1 MADKRQFFRFRFP
14 WRKNPRPTEEPEPLP
29 TTTAKTQNPAQ
40 SAPTVPVERS
50 PFRSAGKAPAKGSP
64 SQAQAPHKNDPP
76 PASPSRAA
84 SESQKPQSPSRL
96 SLSKTSQ
103 PTTQQTS
110 PPSPASSQS
119 QPLRESQP
127 KIEIISETVSNAQDS
142 SPRESAFQNHETS
155 PKTVD
160 IFASDDNS
168 DSDTLGGDHKQLSE
182 SETDS
187 KEHKEEEKVVQVPT
201 VEEKNKD
208 QEPIQERVTEVHAA
222 TTDSGNQA
230 KDPLGVALQAEQQ
243 QHKQETHDKKEI
255 LAATDSDDTPNK
267 TASSRMSIRKMV
279 SSPEEQAP
287 PNKEI
292 REDDSKVDKLAAT
305 GQQMLEKPASVV
317 TLIGENRGATML
329 SEPAKQEESVH
340 IRYSNKLDPDDSA
353 EATTTDGKVS
363 DTEEIFEDEMSTER
377 RVFINSNVQSINNSI
392 LFNSSVTERN
402 PGVAVFSRNPSESI
416 FSNGNSGS
424 LQTHKAQII
433 QTPADK
439 LTHESTVR
447 RRCLRGL
454 LMESSDSEP
463 DNHEKPRRHGCRYI
477 CGKERRETEIGIV

>member
-1 MADKRQFFRFRFP
+1 MADKRQFFRLRFP
-14 WRKNPRPTEEPEPLP
+14 WGKKPRPTEEPEPRP

-40 SAPTVPVERS
+40 STTTVPVERS
-50 PFRSAGKAPAKGSP
+50 PFRSAGKAPVKGSP
-64 SQAQAPHKNDPP
+64 SQAQAPQKNDSP

-84 SESQKPQSPSRL
+84 RESPKPQSPSRL
-96 SLSKTSQ
+96 SPSKSSQ

-127 KIEIISETVSNAQDS
+127 KIEIISESVSNAQDS
-142 SPRESAFQNHETS
+142 SPIESAFQNHGTS
-155 PKTVD
+155 PKAVD
-160 IFASDDNS
+160 ILASDDNS

-187 KEHKEEEKVVQVPT
+187 REDKEAEKVVQVPT
-201 VEEKNKD
+201 VEEKTKD
-208 QEPIQERVTEVHAA
+208 QEPIQERVTQVHAA

-230 KDPLGVALQAEQQ
+230 KDPVGVALQAEQQ
-243 QHKQETHDKKEI
+243 QKKQETNDKKEI
-255 LAATDSDDTPNK
+255 PAATESDDTPNK

-292 REDDSKVDKLAAT
+292 REDASKVDKLAAT

-317 TLIGENRGATML
+317 TLTGENRGATML
-329 SEPAKQEESVH
+329 LEPAKQEETAH
-340 IRYSNKLDPDDSA
+340 IRCSYKVDPDDSA
-353 EATTTDGKVS
+353 EATTTDEEVS
-363 DTEEIFEDEMSTER
+363 DREEVFKDEMSTEK
-377 RVFINSNVQSINNSI
+377 RVSINSNVQSINNSI
-392 LFNSSVTERN
+392 LFNSYVTERN
-402 PGVAVFSRNPSESI
+402 PGVAIFSRNPSESI
-416 FSNGNSGS
+416 YSNGNSDS

-463 DNHEKPRRHGCRYI
+463 DNHEKPRRHDRD
-477 CGKERRETEIGIV
+477 RTRLNM

>member
-14 WRKNPRPTEEPEPLP
+14 WRKNPRPTEEPQPRP
-29 TTTAKTQNPAQ
+29 TTTAKTPNPAQ
-40 SAPTVPVERS
+40 STTTVPVERS
-50 PFRSAGKAPAKGSP
+50 PFRSAGKARVKGSP
-64 SQAQAPHKNDPP
+64 SQAQAPQKNDPS

-84 SESQKPQSPSRL
+84 SESPKPQSPSRL
-96 SLSKTSQ
+96 SPSKTSQ

-110 PPSPASSQS
+110 LPSPASSQS
-119 QPLRESQP
+119 QPPRESQP

-142 SPRESAFQNHETS
+142 SPRESTVQNHETS
-155 PKTVD
+155 QKTVD

-187 KEHKEEEKVVQVPT
+187 KEHKEAEKVVQVPT
-201 VEEKNKD
+201 VEEKTKD

-230 KDPLGVALQAEQQ
+230 KDTLGVALQAEQQ
-243 QHKQETHDKKEI
+243 QQKQETYDKKEI

-292 REDDSKVDKLAAT
+292 REDASKVDKLAAT

-317 TLIGENRGATML
+317 TLTGENRGATML
-329 SEPAKQEESVH
+329 SEPEKQEESVNV
-340 IRYSNKLDPDDSA
+340 RCSYKLDPDDSA
-353 EATTTDGKVS
+353 EATTTDGEVS
-363 DTEEIFEDEMSTER
+363 DREEIFKDEMSTER
-377 RVFINSNVQSINNSI
+377 RVSINSNVQSINNSI

-402 PGVAVFSRNPSESI
+402 PGVAVFSRKPSESI
-416 FSNGNSGS
+416 YSNGNSDS

-477 CGKERRETEIGIV
+477 CGKERRETDIGIV